1 MFPFVY
7 PMKAH
12 MDVSSKFNK
21 RTFLPIGIWS
31 CKLFTHCH
39 MTYAWQHKCQRRRAR
54 AWTSTQTPPST
65 HTHMLGITFW
75 SLKAGGFL
83 TPANGCKN
91 LRFWVLELWERGGGQ
106 CRPLWGTIW
115 APGNSK
121 SRFLSEGSRFLGV
134 RPQPLG
140 GPSVGPSGSWR

>member
-1 MFPFVY
+1 MKMFPFVY

-54 AWTSTQTPPST
+54 AWTSTQTPPS
-65 HTHMLGITFW
+65 G
-75 SLKAGGFL
+75 SLSRTPQNAAIDFKQPPKGG
-83 TPANGCKN
+83 
-91 LRFWVLELWERGGGQ
+91 
-106 CRPLWGTIW
+106 
-115 APGNSK
+115 
-121 SRFLSEGSRFLGV
+121 
-134 RPQPLG
+134 
-140 GPSVGPSGSWR
+140 